1 MKNSQPKARRQ
12 APTEAQTIA
21 QTQVIPAPTIVWH
34 PSVSLEKLIS
44 DFSEYRDAI
53 IVC

>member
-1 MKNSQPKARRQ
+1 MKKNQPKVRRR
-12 APTEAQTIA
+12 APTEEQTIT

-53 IVC
+53 IVS

>member
-1 MKNSQPKARRQ
+1 MRKNQPKVRRQ
-12 APTEAQTIA
+12 APKDAQTMTQI
-21 QTQVIPAPTIVWH
+21 QVIPAPTIVWH

-53 IVC
+53 IVS